1 MRSWKITVL
10 FSSNDKIFVETV
22 VRLPSYSRKHLTYIM
37 KQVGLVYYV
46 MRLTCIKKQPV
57 SWNRLVPNLLRH
69 INDLYQKNDLYHEMR
84 KV

>member
-1 MRSWKITVL
+1 
-10 FSSNDKIFVETV
+10 
-22 VRLPSYSRKHLTYIM
+22 M

-46 MRLTCIKKQPV
+46 MRRIKKQPVSWKPV

-69 INDLYQKNDLYHEMR
+69 INDLYEKNDLYHETG

>member
-1 MRSWKITVL
+1 MIIGLKLEQSKQADFYQKV
-10 FSSNDKIFVETV
+10 
-22 VRLPSYSRKHLTYIM
+22 TYIM

-69 INDLYQKNDLYHEMR
+69 INDLYKKNDMYHETG